1 MKTKLLSLAFMMSTV
16 STMWSQDTISN
27 SNWNLEF
34 ENRDLPPVSF
44 PFWMAREIALDLEE
58 KDRLQQEV
66 QLLWLEKETLARL
79 VSALE
84 QKDRNRLLQL
94 ELFEKNKGLL
104 EIQLQAEKKI
114 NKGDWI
120 TWILR
125 VLGAF
130 GAGFLLGRI

>member
-1 MKTKLLSLAFMMSTV
+1 
-16 STMWSQDTISN
+16 MWSQDTISN

-58 KDRLQQEV
+58 KNRLQQEV

-94 ELFEKNKGLL
+94 ELFEKNMGLL

>member
-1 MKTKLLSLAFMMSTV
+1 MKTKLLSLAFMTSTV
-16 STMWSQDTISN
+16 CTMWSQDTISN

-94 ELFEKNKGLL
+94 ELFEKNMGLL

>member
-1 MKTKLLSLAFMMSTV
+1 MKTKLLSLAFMTSTV
-16 STMWSQDTISN
+16 CTMWSQDTISN

>member
-1 MKTKLLSLAFMMSTV
+1 MTSTV
-16 STMWSQDTISN
+16 CTMWSQDTISN
-27 SNWNLEF
+27 PNWNLEF

-58 KDRLQQEV
+58 KNRLQQEV

-79 VSALE
+79 ISALE

-94 ELFEKNKGLL
+94 ELFEKNMGLL

>member
-1 MKTKLLSLAFMMSTV
+1 MKTKLLSIAFVMSTV
-16 STMWSQDTISN
+16 CTMWSQDTISN
-27 SNWNLEF
+27 TNWNLEF
-34 ENRDLPPVSF
+34 ANRDLPPVSF

-58 KDRLQQEV
+58 KNRLQQEV

>member
-1 MKTKLLSLAFMMSTV
+1 MKTKLLSLAFMTSTV
-16 STMWSQDTISN
+16 CTMWSQDTISN

-58 KDRLQQEV
+58 KDHLQQEV

-79 VSALE
+79 ISALE